1 MTRKLCKVKF
11 FKAPKKKNPSSY
23 FIMGINAIASGIQTI
38 WSIQKTQILYF
49 AKHSMSMPVT
59 SWSPTMK
66 HRNWLLWGTLPGPSQ
81 PNSSEPECQTTTA
94 NYNTFPVTSS
104 MSRVLSAWV
113 LLSSSPGAAVGLSSD
128 ALWPRC
134 SLAPGGSV
142 QEALETRS
150 QEDKP

>member
-23 FIMGINAIASGIQTI
+23 FIMRINAIASGIQTI

-66 HRNWLLWGTLPGPSQ
+66 HRNWLLWGTLPGPNQ

-104 MSRVLSAWV
+104 TSRVLSAWV

-128 ALWPRC
+128 ALWPCC

-142 QEALETRS
+142 QEALETCS